1 MSVQNQIGTEKLL
14 VNSTSS
20 STGSDLECFDVASY
34 AVAMCMKLISPTFSN
49 KPWSRY
55 SQFCVFMESKG
66 SQNMAFALKDRRFG
80 RLCATC
86 AVCIHHWEDLKSF
99 LNKEQAS
106 ARNVVACL
114 VRSVLESDVTKLM
127 VLSIALVGC
136 HLEEPF
142 LHMLITLNAQQE
154 DLLITLPQ
162 LYIELNSPDGNP
174 LDISSPCL
182 PSLSSAFLIAPYPKA
197 VMDSIESTVEDID
210 KPLLKKYVSLSLSKC
225 ADVLERQRGPAYGIG
240 SYSSKTD
247 PMFIGK
253 QVPAGMSVNSIPSHN
268 LGPEHIF
275 GDGRQRL
282 TQFGDTCF
290 NVMREGITIAH
301 NEDLAFRSHDWK
313 SAGFQKLVKK
323 AKDISSKFEQNQ
335 RDLKVE
341 KVIGIENL
349 LEFGRKE
356 ARLLDLLKRKHN
368 GPITSA
374 DQVDELLERPEYIKN
389 SKKLKI
395 ALDNEISFA
404 KSLFKNIP
412 AKSPL
417 FIQRKNSVEQ
427 IANNLKILYGHN
439 NSDKIEAGMNDLE
452 NALEAI
458 GPKAKKGTSKKQIP
472 ESDLILH
479 QYAAVVMDS
488 KILFGTVV
496 EVKDDTAVVEVMIHS
511 GLDHPNLFNYP
522 PDDASIEVKKTDV
535 LPLLPVFSLNVIYF
549 ARTNPVW
556 ELENLE
562 AFSSFAST
570 GVASM

>member
-1 MSVQNQIGTEKLL
+1 
-14 VNSTSS
+14 
-20 STGSDLECFDVASY
+20 
-34 AVAMCMKLISPTFSN
+34 
-49 KPWSRY
+49 
-55 SQFCVFMESKG
+55 
-66 SQNMAFALKDRRFG
+66 MAFALKDRRFG

-99 LNKEQAS
+99 LDKEQAS

-395 ALDNEISFA
+395 ALENEISFA

-427 IANNLKILYGHN
+427 LANNLKILYGHN

-535 LPLLPVFSLNVIYF
+535 LPLLPVFSLNVIYS